1 MTWQPPWA
9 HGHTGLNGLS
19 GLHGLYGLSS
29 RDWYKLAGL
38 MALWSADDERGL
50 IALAQQGDRSALE
63 QLFEHYRPELVSYI
77 RAKVLTEPFAAR
89 PAIAEEIA
97 NDTLVKVITDIRKF
111 DPSRGVKFSTWMFT
125 IAKNTAVDRYR
136 RIQAQRRREERAAGA
151 TTATVGDE
159 GDLTER
165 VEAGGGEAAKSIKWS
180 EAVLELLLSNPAI
193 MQSILAKLTPFQ
205 REAFRLREI
214 EHLPYAKIAQRLGV
228 KESTAKVRVFEAR
241 NAIDREFLAY
251 YKREAPKTRARRSR
265 T

>member
-9 HGHTGLNGLS
+9 HGHTGLNGLA
-19 GLHGLYGLSS
+19 GLHGLFGMSS

-50 IALAQQGDRSALE
+50 IALAQQGDRKAAE

-77 RAKVLTEPFAAR
+77 RAKVLTEPFAQR
-89 PAIAEEIA
+89 PPIAEDIA
-97 NDTLVKVITDIRKF
+97 NDTLVKVITNIRRF

-136 RIQAQRRREERAAGA
+136 KLQAQRRREERAAGA
-151 TTATVGDE
+151 TATGVKDE
-159 GDLTER
+159 ENLTER
-165 VEAGGGEAAKSIKWS
+165 VESGSGEAAKSIKWS
-180 EAVLELLLSNPAI
+180 EAILELLLANPGI
-193 MQSILAKLTPFQ
+193 MQSILTKLTPLQ

-214 EHLPYAKIAQRLGV
+214 ERLPYAQIAQRLGV

-241 NAIDREFLAY
+241 NAIDREFLKY